1 MELKTKNG
9 TVVPPV
15 GLGTYP
21 LQGEQLADIIYEAYK
36 VGYRLIDTSD
46 DYRGE
51 TGVGM
56 AIERLKAEGVDREN
70 LFIQTKIST
79 DNAYADEP
87 LRGIYFN
94 KNNDFMKRHTVEE
107 VVREKVEISLRE
119 MKTDYLDSLLIHYPF
134 YGYYE
139 EIWGE
144 FCKLKKEGVVRYIG
158 VSNFTNRHIDKLIA
172 DGLECPAINEIYVSP
187 LGTKQ
192 DRIDYANG
200 RRVQIMTYSPLHLG
214 NMSEDDLKSMMEKY
228 GKTMQ
233 QIVLRW
239 NIQRGCMPLPKTRNV
254 QRLKENFNV
263 FDFELTQDEMKCI
276 DALNEDYQYLVESQ
290 ICPGI

>member
-9 TVVPPV
+9 TIIPPI

-21 LQGEQLADIIYEAYK
+21 LQGDQLADIICEAYK

-56 AIERLKAEGVDREN
+56 AIERLKAEDISRDN

-79 DNAYADEP
+79 DNAYSYEP
-87 LRGIYFN
+87 LRGVYFN
-94 KNNDFMKRHTVEE
+94 KNNDFMQRHSVED
-107 VVREKVEISLRE
+107 VVREKVGISLRE

-139 EIWGE
+139 EIWNV
-144 FCKLKKEGVVRYIG
+144 FCKLKKEGIVRYIG
-158 VSNFTNRHIDKLIA
+158 VSNFSNRHIDKLIA
-172 DGLECPAINEIYVSP
+172 DGYESPAINEIYVSP
-187 LGTKQ
+187 VGTKQ
-192 DRIDYANG
+192 DRVDYANKMG
-200 RRVQIMTYSPLHLG
+200 VQIMTYSPLHLG
-214 NMSEDDLKSMMEKY
+214 YMPEDSIKPMMEKY
-228 GKTMQ
+228 GKSMQ

-239 NIQRGCMPLPKTRNV
+239 NIQRGCMPLPKTKSV

-263 FDFELTQDEMKCI
+263 FDFELTEDEIAQINAVNK
-276 DALNEDYQYLVESQ
+276 DYQYLVESN